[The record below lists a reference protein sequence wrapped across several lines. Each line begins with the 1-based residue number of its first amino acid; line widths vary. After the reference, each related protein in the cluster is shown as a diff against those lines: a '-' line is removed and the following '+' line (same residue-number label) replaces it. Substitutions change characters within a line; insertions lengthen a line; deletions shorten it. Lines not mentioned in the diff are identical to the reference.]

1 MWKVTSPSLVAFA
14 FCALVSLASSPAR
27 AQVLPENLHLQ
38 ELAPIPGE
46 EEFLDPDAPFFENPN
61 EFGFDVAIRNGLA
74 FVGMPLTFTT
84 GRVAVFTQ
92 GASGWT
98 RTGTLTAS
106 DATSDDRFGH
116 AVSFRDGLVVVGSR
130 RAAYVFKQVNGLWRQ
145 QQKIVP
151 PAADGVPF
159 FGHDL
164 KHEAGVLA
172 IGTEGNV
179 DNPTRGSV
187 YIFEQDTT
195 GRFVRRARIRAAD
208 GHPGDRFGWSISMT
222 NAIIVVGAPWNDQ
235 ARGAAYILARN
246 QSGNWVQRQ
255 KLVAIAAQPSDQ
267 FGSAV
272 AVDRGMILIGARTAV
287 PPGNP
292 EFPLRGVV
300 YGFLPGT
307 TRYLES
313 FQLYQPPDGLPFQDF
328 GTSIAM
334 FDKRIAV
341 GGSEFSQDSEVEGRA
356 LVATYTREGSSVLP
370 LGFVSRETTA
380 VSVAIANNLLL
391 VGSPFTGACLFAGS
405 CVGRANLYHLNR
417 FEP

>member
-1 MWKVTSPSLVAFA
+1 
-14 FCALVSLASSPAR
+14 
-27 AQVLPENLHLQ
+27 
-38 ELAPIPGE
+38 
-46 EEFLDPDAPFFENPN
+46 
-61 EFGFDVAIRNGLA
+61 
-74 FVGMPLTFTT
+74 MPLTFTT

-92 GASGWT
+92 GTSGWT

-130 RAAYVFKQVNGLWRQ
+130 RAAYVFKQVNGVWRQ

-151 PAADGVPF
+151 PAADGVAF
-159 FGHDL
+159 FAHDL

-172 IGTEGNV
+172 IGTEGDVN
-179 DNPTRGSV
+179 NPTRTSV

-195 GRFVRRARIRAAD
+195 GKFVRRARVRAAD
-208 GHPGDRFGWSISMT
+208 GHPGDRFGWSIGMT
-222 NAIIVVGAPWNDQ
+222 NAIIVVGAPWHDQ
-235 ARGAAYILARN
+235 ARGAVYILGRN
-246 QSGNWVQRQ
+246 KSGSWVQRQ
-255 KLVAIAAQPSDQ
+255 KLVAIERQTSDQ
-267 FGSAV
+267 FGTAV
-272 AVDRGMILIGARTAV
+272 AVDRGMILVGAPTAV
-287 PPGNP
+287 PPGLDP
-292 EFPLRGVV
+292 DLDFPLRGVV

-307 TRYLES
+307 TQYLES
-313 FQLYQPPDGLPFQDF
+313 FQLYQTRDGLPFQDF
-328 GTSIAM
+328 GSSIAM

-341 GGSEFSQDSEVEGRA
+341 GGSEFSQDGEVEGRA
-356 LVATYTREGSSVLP
+356 LVATYTRDGSSVLP
-370 LGFVSRETTA
+370 LGFVSHDTTA